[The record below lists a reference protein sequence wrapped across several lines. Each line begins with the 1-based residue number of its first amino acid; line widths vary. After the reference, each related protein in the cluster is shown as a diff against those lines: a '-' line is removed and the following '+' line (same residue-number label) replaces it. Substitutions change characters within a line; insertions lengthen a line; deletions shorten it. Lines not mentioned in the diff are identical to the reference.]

1 MDYKKSFVKEL
12 LLRITL
18 VFFILQSFGIVLFA
32 FSITGEL
39 ILKDILYIVAYEIL
53 LLLIILFTVVNSSKK
68 RFEGSLSKIIK
79 SMDDVK
85 KGNLPAIVAET
96 DCVEAESLKDSIN
109 SLLEHFNR
117 SLLKRSQGLQQMS
130 TSVKKIGLSM
140 DGLSEGIMKQ
150 MDMIKSIEDSVRRS
164 DGYKEEMLS
173 STQSLTNLSEDNVSA
188 LTEITSSG
196 SEIEES
202 IKQLLESSTNI
213 HSVILEISRAVNEIS
228 KNMESLS
235 VSVEQT
241 SVAVDEM
248 TASFK
253 EIERGTKD
261 SANLTNSVRNIAAEG
276 MSGIADAMD
285 GMDKIADSV
294 NKNVE
299 MIQRLREKSGEIEKI
314 LSVISDITKK
324 TNLLS
329 LNAAILS
336 SQAGEE
342 GKVFSVVAD
351 EIKVLADK
359 TRTSAKEITEIIK
372 STQNDI
378 EATLKVSGESLRT
391 VEHGTGLVIK
401 AGEALRDVI
410 DLARRSAETATT
422 IQKATH
428 EQVMGISQINKSME
442 MIKNSVEDVTK
453 ATFMQEKGSKHI
465 LSTSEKIKEISSTLM
480 RGIEEQNKA
489 VQMMLRNLQ
498 IASEKVKHI
507 KGILESEQSGRELIS
522 SIENINIINSEIG
535 NIIHDTKNSFNKVYR
550 ETAEF
555 MKGIGRF

>member
-299 MIQRLREKSGEIEKI
+299 MIQRLREKSGE
-314 LSVISDITKK
+314 
-324 TNLLS
+324 
-329 LNAAILS
+329 
-336 SQAGEE
+336 SQE
-342 GKVFSVVAD
+342 
-351 EIKVLADK
+351 
-359 TRTSAKEITEIIK
+359 R
-372 STQNDI
+372 
-378 EATLKVSGESLRT
+378 
-391 VEHGTGLVIK
+391 
-401 AGEALRDVI
+401 
-410 DLARRSAETATT
+410 
-422 IQKATH
+422 
-428 EQVMGISQINKSME
+428 
-442 MIKNSVEDVTK
+442 
-453 ATFMQEKGSKHI
+453 
-465 LSTSEKIKEISSTLM
+465 
-480 RGIEEQNKA
+480 
-489 VQMMLRNLQ
+489 
-498 IASEKVKHI
+498 
-507 KGILESEQSGRELIS
+507 
-522 SIENINIINSEIG
+522 
-535 NIIHDTKNSFNKVYR
+535 
-550 ETAEF
+550 
-555 MKGIGRF
+555 